1 MPTIHAKGNQG
12 PGIPVNLFNAKTGK
26 FLFTQTLQYK
36 TKNNPSNYQIPPI
49 ITHPESTI
57 DQITS
62 HMKNHLLE
70 ERQMVLTLT
79 TMDNVN
85 FISKNSFNQLKNEL
99 DLDTQDTCMQD
110 STVAPYIANSLVKTN
125 AMQNDSSMDE
135 STPTTNPTP
144 YCPNP
149 PP

>member
-1 MPTIHAKGNQG
+1 
-12 PGIPVNLFNAKTGK
+12 
-26 FLFTQTLQYK
+26 
-36 TKNNPSNYQIPPI
+36 
-49 ITHPESTI
+49 
-57 DQITS
+57 
-62 HMKNHLLE
+62 
-70 ERQMVLTLT
+70 
-79 TMDNVN
+79 MDNVN